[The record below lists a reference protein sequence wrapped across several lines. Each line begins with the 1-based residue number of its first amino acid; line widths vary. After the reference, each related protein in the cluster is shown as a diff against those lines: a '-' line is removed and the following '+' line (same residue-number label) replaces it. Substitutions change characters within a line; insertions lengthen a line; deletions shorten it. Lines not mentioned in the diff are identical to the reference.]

1 MIERGAEPKPQKPTT
16 NMTAAVRHRASQ
28 TYMLWVCALIALI
41 ASCASQPEIAPAP
54 VIAPVTAVLPEPKQ
68 ARLERLLATLKQ
80 LGFQQQ
86 DDTLRLTLPQPIVFP
101 FDSDQVADTARINI
115 GRVGRELAF
124 LNVDRVFVYGHT
136 DNLGPAQYNQTLSL
150 RRAEVVAQILID
162 NGVPVDRVTRS
173 GLGATV
179 AVASNATT
187 AGRAQNRRVVIVVQ
201 VD

>member
-1 MIERGAEPKPQKPTT
+1 
-16 NMTAAVRHRASQ
+16 MTAAVRHRASQ
-28 TYMLWVCALIALI
+28 TYKPWVCALIGLI

-54 VIAPVTAVLPEPKQ
+54 VVAPVTAVLPEPKQ
-68 ARLERLLATLKQ
+68 ARLVRLLATLKQ
-80 LGFQQQ
+80 LGFEQQ
-86 DDTLRLTLPQPIVFP
+86 DETLRLTLPQPIVFP
-101 FDSDQVADTARINI
+101 FDSDQVADGARISI
-115 GRVGRELAF
+115 GRVGRELAA
-124 LNVDRVFVYGHT
+124 LKVDRVFVYGHT
-136 DNLGPAQYNQTLSL
+136 DNLGPAQYNQALSL

-179 AVASNATT
+179 SVASNATT

>member
-1 MIERGAEPKPQKPTT
+1 
-16 NMTAAVRHRASQ
+16 MTAAVRHRASQ
-28 TYMLWVCALIALI
+28 TYKPWVCALIALI

-54 VIAPVTAVLPEPKQ
+54 VIAPVTAVLPKPKQ

-80 LGFQQQ
+80 LGFEQQ
-86 DDTLRLTLPQPIVFP
+86 DETLRLTLPQPIVFP
-101 FDSDQVADTARINI
+101 FDSDQVADAARISI
-115 GRVGRELAF
+115 GRVGRELAA
-124 LNVDRVFVYGHT
+124 LKVDRVFVYGHT